1 VRETVR
7 RSRSA
12 AAAQALRPADRLV
25 CPNATSYAPFMNA
38 TEQSSN
44 KPAGTAFRDL
54 AAIQPQ
60 RLSPGY
66 LARAVH
72 GDGITFAVV
81 EIDPLA
87 ELPEHSHANEQ
98 MGLVLEGSVTFR
110 VGAEEQTVHPGGIWS
125 IPPNTPHFVMAG
137 EEGAVVLDI
146 FTPTRADWKDLD
158 TQEPAVPCWP

>member
-1 VRETVR
+1 
-7 RSRSA
+7 
-12 AAAQALRPADRLV
+12 
-25 CPNATSYAPFMNA
+25 MNA
-38 TEQSSN
+38 RAPSSGE
-44 KPAGTAFRDL
+44 PPMTAFRDL

-87 ELPEHSHANEQ
+87 KLPEHSHANEQ
-98 MGLVLEGSVTFR
+98 LGLVLEGSVTFR
-110 VGAEEQTVHPGGIWS
+110 VGDEEKTVHPGGIWS
-125 IPPNTPHFVMAG
+125 IPPNTPHFVIAG

-146 FTPTRADWKDLD
+146 FTPTREDWKDLD
-158 TQEPAVPCWP
+158 AQELAAPCWP